1 MKLREP
7 KAMAQIHRI
16 MEAIYEEEKHL
27 SSQERLK
34 RLHRETD
41 AFLKRTGLRLKRIRP
56 PAETAAR

>member
-1 MKLREP
+1 MKTHEP
-7 KAMAQIHRI
+7 NAVAQVHRI

-41 AFLKRTGLRLKRIRP
+41 AFLKRTGLTLKRISP
-56 PAETAAR
+56 PASAAAR